1 MWAIGWIAEYPDP
14 KDLTTLQLDKGSPYN
29 SSNYGQNKSS
39 DAVQQQQIQQQLEQA
54 DVNTD
59 VNARLQMYNQ
69 AEQQLVNDVAWLPMF
84 QSNATRLL
92 KPYVVGRVY
101 NGLGLVPPND
111 WAKVYI
117 AAH

>member
-14 KDLTTLQLDKGSPYN
+14 KDLTTLQFGKGSPYN
-29 SSNYGQNKSS
+29 NSNYGQNKSS
-39 DAVQQQQIQQQLEQA
+39 DTVQQQQVQQQLAQA

-59 VNARLQMYNQ
+59 ANARFQMYNQ

-84 QSNATRLL
+84 QSNAARLL

-101 NGLGLVPPND
+101 TGLGLVRPND
-111 WAKVYI
+111 WANVFI
-117 AAH
+117 AQH